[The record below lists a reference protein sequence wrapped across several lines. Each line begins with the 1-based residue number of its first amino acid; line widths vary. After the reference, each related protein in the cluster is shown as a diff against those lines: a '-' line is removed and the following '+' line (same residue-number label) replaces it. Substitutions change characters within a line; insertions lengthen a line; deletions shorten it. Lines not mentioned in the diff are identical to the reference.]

1 MKPILKIK
9 IAVDA
14 AMSVSMLLL
23 MAYGLVGEAAHEWIG
38 MGMFALSVAHHIL
51 NHRWI
56 QAVPRGRYTPLRV
69 VQTALAGLI
78 FLCMVGS
85 MISGIVLS
93 RHVFAFLPRHGGYE
107 LAQQVHILCAYWGF
121 VCMSLHLGFHW
132 SMMLAMA
139 RKHLQPSSMRI
150 WSLRLI
156 GWLWAVYGAFAFRR
170 RGVSLYFHSKKVMS
184 IHQEIYAH
192 LIMYNFSEMIT
203 SHVVIAKKQ
212 RKYTYKANFSVAV
225 HMCRRFFYER
235 ASPPDLETIIARN
248 LIPIRPER
256 HRTRNLTA
264 KVFHGFLYRVA

>member
-132 SMMLAMA
+132 NDAGNGAQTLAAFIHANMEPA
-139 RKHLQPSSMRI
+139 TD
-150 WSLRLI
+150 RLAL
-156 GWLWAVYGAFAFRR
+156 GSVWCVRFP
-170 RGVSLYFHSKKVMS
+170 
-184 IHQEIYAH
+184 
-192 LIMYNFSEMIT
+192 T
-203 SHVVIAKKQ
+203 Q
-212 RKYTYKANFSVAV
+212 RS
-225 HMCRRFFYER
+225 
-235 ASPPDLETIIARN
+235 
-248 LIPIRPER
+248 
-256 HRTRNLTA
+256 
-264 KVFHGFLYRVA
+264 

>member
-1 MKPILKIK
+1 MKPVMKVKIS
-9 IAVDA
+9 IDA
-14 AMSVSMLLL
+14 AMTLALLLL

-38 MGMFALSVAHHIL
+38 MGMFALSVVHHVL
-51 NHRWI
+51 NRRWI
-56 QAVPRGRYTPLRV
+56 QAVLWGRYTPLRI

-93 RHVFAFLPRHGGYE
+93 RHVFAFLPKHGGYE

-139 RKHLQPSSMRI
+139 RKHLQPSPLRT

-170 RGVSLYFHSKKVMS
+170 RGVSLYLLLRSHFVFYDYSEPVLIFLIDYLSVMVMFVLIGYYASQAIKKINS
-184 IHQEIYAH
+184 THPIQ
-192 LIMYNFSEMIT
+192 S
-203 SHVVIAKKQ
+203 
-212 RKYTYKANFSVAV
+212 
-225 HMCRRFFYER
+225 FY
-235 ASPPDLETIIARN
+235 
-248 LIPIRPER
+248 
-256 HRTRNLTA
+256 
-264 KVFHGFLYRVA
+264 